1 MRGVR
6 WFHVVLL
13 VPLVAVGLWLGQR
26 AGRQRDDPD
35 AVLVALRS
43 SHGPALPSV
52 EAVVARERTEPESY
66 DRETLYDFID
76 GAADAYLT
84 RGFERCVTAN
94 YSFAGSSGALFEIMA
109 ELHRFAN
116 EQGANEQMSAERP
129 SQSMPVA
136 GLDRAFSDATTLV
149 ATRGRDYLKLTTLGN
164 DAASAEMLAR
174 LARAVLTQGS
184 K

>member
-1 MRGVR
+1 
-6 WFHVVLL
+6 
-13 VPLVAVGLWLGQR
+13 
-26 AGRQRDDPD
+26 
-35 AVLVALRS
+35 
-43 SHGPALPSV
+43 
-52 EAVVARERTEPESY
+52 
-66 DRETLYDFID
+66 
-76 GAADAYLT
+76 
-84 RGFERCVTAN
+84 
-94 YSFAGSSGALFEIMA
+94 
-109 ELHRFAN
+109 
-116 EQGANEQMSAERP
+116 MSAERP